1 MVQLF
6 GLLNEWLAG
15 APMLALSGAAGWGVA
30 SILLSPCHL
39 ASIPLIVGYMGGEER
54 IEARRAVLVSFAF
67 GGGMLLTIA
76 LVGGV
81 ATLVGLA
88 LGGIGTLFAYVMAA
102 VFLVVGLEFLGV
114 FEFSWRVPAVP
125 SWLGRGPLGALLLGL
140 LFGLA
145 LGPCTLA
152 FLAPVLTTAS
162 AVASS
167 NPLLASG
174 LTLAYGLGHCGVI
187 VVAGSSLGLAQGVLE
202 WNERS
207 QGLIRFRRGIG
218 VLLIVG
224 GIYLLYKA

>member
-1 MVQLF
+1 M
-6 GLLNEWLAG
+6 AG
-15 APMLALSGAAGWGVA
+15 WSTGVALSGAAGWGVA

-67 GGGMLLTIA
+67 AGGMLLTIA

-88 LGGIGTLFAYVMAA
+88 LGGIGTLLAYVMAA

-152 FLAPVLTTAS
+152 FLAPVLTDRLGGGLVESLAGERTHAGLRAWSLRSDRRCRELAWRGPGGFGVEQTVPGADPVSEGYRGAS
-162 AVASS
+162 D
-167 NPLLASG
+167 
-174 LTLAYGLGHCGVI
+174 
-187 VVAGSSLGLAQGVLE
+187 
-202 WNERS
+202 
-207 QGLIRFRRGIG
+207 RRGD
-218 VLLIVG
+218 LSPL
-224 GIYLLYKA
+224 